1 MKRRSLLAL
10 LAASSAGAAI
20 AATPGR
26 RSGSAASSRQDHV
39 LVLLE
44 LRGGNDGLNTLAPV
58 DDPLYRQARTGLA
71 LEQAIPLERGLALH
85 PALAPLLP
93 IWQARRL
100 GFALGV
106 GWPQPNR
113 SHFKASDQWAS
124 GSASGEGPGWL
135 AAAFDRRGSAGPLV
149 ALGPSGSAALEGG
162 KVQSLQLAPALLR
175 GSGPLDFDPALAG
188 NNEIL
193 RRMLELEQAGYWEV
207 TRLRQAIAPL
217 PTRITMPHSGLG
229 QQVGLALQLLASGQ
243 CPPVL
248 QLAHAGYDT
257 HANQRP
263 RHAKALG
270 DLAEALAAFDA
281 GLAQI
286 PRRPRVTL
294 LAVSEFGRRLHQNAS
309 GGTDHGSAS
318 IALLLGD
325 HLPSRLVGTY
335 PSLANL
341 DGRGDL
347 IASISPPELYRQV
360 LSF

>member
-10 LAASSAGAAI
+10 LAAGSTGAAF
-20 AATPGR
+20 AAAPPGR
-26 RSGSAASSRQDHV
+26 RTTASSPQDHV

-58 DDPLYRQARTGLA
+58 DDPLYRQARPDLA
-71 LEQAIPLERGLALH
+71 LDQAIPLERGLALH
-85 PALAPLLP
+85 PALAPLVP
-93 IWQARRL
+93 IWTAKRL
-100 GFALGV
+100 CFALGV

-113 SHFKASDQWAS
+113 SHFKATDQWAS
-124 GSASGEGPGWL
+124 GSTSGEGPGWL
-135 AAAFDRRGSAGPLV
+135 ATAFDRRGSAGPLV

-162 KVQSLQLAPALLR
+162 KVQALQLAPALL
-175 GSGPLDFDPALAG
+175 SGRSPLDFDPALAG
-188 NNEIL
+188 NNTIL
-193 RRMLELEQAGYWEV
+193 RRMLALERAGYWEV
-207 TRLRQAIAPL
+207 TRLRQAIEPL
-217 PTRITMPHSGLG
+217 PASLAVPRGGLG

-257 HANQRP
+257 HANQGP
-263 RHAKALG
+263 RHANALG
-270 DLAEALAAFDA
+270 ELAEALAAFEA

-309 GGTDHGSAS
+309 RGTDHGSAS

-325 HLPSRLVGTY
+325 HLPAPLLGTY

-360 LSF
+360 LSL

>member
-10 LAASSAGAAI
+10 LAASSAGSAI

-26 RSGSAASSRQDHV
+26 RSGGGSSPQDRV

-58 DDPLYRQARTGLA
+58 DDPLYRQARPGLA
-71 LEQAIPLERGLALH
+71 LDQAIPLERGLALH

-93 IWQARRL
+93 IWQAKRL

-113 SHFKASDQWAS
+113 SHFKATDQWAT
-124 GSASGEGPGWL
+124 GSASGAGPGWL

-162 KVQSLQLAPALLR
+162 KVQALQLAPALLSGR
-175 GSGPLDFDPALAG
+175 GPLDFDPARAG
-188 NNEIL
+188 QNAIL
-193 RRMLELEQAGYWEV
+193 RRMLALERAGYWEV

-217 PTRITMPHSGLG
+217 PASLGVPRGGLG

-248 QLAHAGYDT
+248 QLAHSGYDT
-257 HANQRP
+257 HANQGP

-270 DLAEALAAFDA
+270 ELAEALAAFDA
-281 GLAQI
+281 GLAQM

-325 HLPSRLVGTY
+325 HLPAPLLGTY

-341 DGRGDL
+341 DERGDL

-360 LSF
+360 LSL

>member
-26 RSGSAASSRQDHV
+26 RSGGGNSSPQDRV

-58 DDPLYRQARTGLA
+58 DDPLYRQARPGLA
-71 LEQAIPLERGLALH
+71 LDQAIPLERGLALH

-113 SHFKASDQWAS
+113 SHFKATDQWAS
-124 GSASGEGPGWL
+124 GSASGVGAGWL

-162 KVQSLQLAPALLR
+162 KVQALQLAPALLSGR
-175 GSGPLDFDPALAG
+175 GPLDFDPARAG
-188 NNEIL
+188 QNAIL
-193 RRMLELEQAGYWEV
+193 RRMLELERAGYWEV
-207 TRLRQAIAPL
+207 TRLCQAIAPL
-217 PTRITMPHSGLG
+217 PASLGVPRGGLG

-243 CPPVL
+243 CPPML
-248 QLAHAGYDT
+248 QLARAGYDT
-257 HANQRP
+257 HANQGQGHPAGRQRVRPPPATERLRRHRP
-263 RHAKALG
+263 RQHLHRP
-270 DLAEALAAFDA
+270 AA
-281 GLAQI
+281 G
-286 PRRPRVTL
+286 
-294 LAVSEFGRRLHQNAS
+294 
-309 GGTDHGSAS
+309 
-318 IALLLGD
+318 
-325 HLPSRLVGTY
+325 
-335 PSLANL
+335 
-341 DGRGDL
+341 
-347 IASISPPELYRQV
+347 
-360 LSF
+360 